1 MCFLL
6 TFRTQETTRLLATV
20 TKVIEAIIT
29 KMQIKVISHDV
40 DDPIGKLGLK
50 ESSET
55 LVIDFNN
62 LLPLYSNLL
71 NQIQTSH
78 RIYPSIRATS
88 QLTGDLG
95 PEGLFLIAPPGWH
108 SERNPKYPQ
117 SISIDFN
124 EVKSIGR
131 ISLLPQDGHSSC
143 MPKNIQIKSSSDA
156 KTWTTVASFDDICD
170 IEQRR

>member
-1 MCFLL
+1 M
-6 TFRTQETTRLLATV
+6 
-20 TKVIEAIIT
+20 
-29 KMQIKVISHDV
+29 
-40 DDPIGKLGLK
+40 DDPIGKLRLK
-50 ESSET
+50 GSSET

-78 RIYPSIRATS
+78 RVYPSIRATS

-131 ISLLPQDGHSSC
+131 ISLLPQDGHSSR

-170 IEQRR
+170 TEQEDNWRILKLNEQLNTRYFKMEIHANCGDPLITLRGLKLD